1 MNFIESVFNISESF
15 MKNPRYVYIDYEK
28 IESLGETISKCKKP
42 IFPIPEEKDILKG
55 VILELVAASINYCY
69 WYGVPHIRPGDASST
84 RMYELLEHSF
94 SDFQAKSQFDQC
106 LDNFCMELTLNRF
119 PLLSERINH
128 LNELRCKGDI
138 YSKGVEYCISIV
150 NWKGGSNL
158 NYFFVSLIEKF
169 TGFASDIFLKRA
181 FLFFIQLFRRF
192 GWFWNELNLLYTPAD
207 YQVPKMLEYM
217 GCINYS
223 SDLKSMIE
231 SYQLIPKHSQ
241 IECEIRSAN
250 IIAVKALCEQTGWNV
265 ADIDAYFFMRRHETD
280 RPFHLT
286 ITTDY

>member
-1 MNFIESVFNISESF
+1 MKSIESVLKISEAF
-15 MKNPRYVYIDYEK
+15 MANPKYVQIDYPVLS
-28 IESLGETISKCKKP
+28 SLAEVIFQHEKP

-55 VILELVAASINYCY
+55 AILELVAASINYCY

-84 RMYELLEHSF
+84 RMYELLEYSF

-119 PLLSERINH
+119 PLLSQRINH
-128 LNELRCKGDI
+128 LNELRCKGDL
-138 YSKGVEYCISIV
+138 YSKGVDYCISV
-150 NWKGGSNL
+150 VDSHDCDDL

-169 TGFASDIFLKRA
+169 PGFASDMFLKRA
-181 FLFFIQLFRRF
+181 FLFFIQLFRRY
-192 GWFWNELNLLYTPAD
+192 GWFKNELNLIYTPAD
-207 YQVPKMLEYM
+207 YQVPKILEQM
-217 GCINYS
+217 GCIHYS
-223 SDLKSMIE
+223 SDLKNMID
-231 SYQLIPKHSQ
+231 SYQLIPKYSQ

-250 IIAVKALCEQTGWNV
+250 IIAVKTLCDLTGWNV
-265 ADIDAYFFMRRHETD
+265 ADIDAYFFLRRHDSD